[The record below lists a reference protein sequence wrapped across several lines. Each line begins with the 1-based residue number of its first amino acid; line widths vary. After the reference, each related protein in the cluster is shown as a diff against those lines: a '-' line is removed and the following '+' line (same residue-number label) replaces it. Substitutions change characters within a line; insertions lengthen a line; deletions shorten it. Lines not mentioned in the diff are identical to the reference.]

1 MKQMDNESIEYMEQ
15 YVGVSERVK
24 KYIEN
29 HADKYGLNPKIC
41 AWYKDTDNFYD
52 DWVLGVGYSTKDADL
67 VYDKGIE
74 SGEFLWLPDGL
85 GLVRFE
91 L

>member
-1 MKQMDNESIEYMEQ
+1 MKHIDNESIKYLEQ
-15 YVGVSERVK
+15 YIYVSEQVEK
-24 KYIEN
+24 CIEN
-29 HADKYGLNPKIC
+29 HAQNHGFEPKIC
-41 AWYKDTDNFYD
+41 AWYEDMEDFYD

-67 VYDKGIE
+67 LYDKGIE
-74 SGEFLWLPDGL
+74 SGEFLWLPNGL